1 VPLQFIRLIHRKTPF
16 QIGYAMYWPLN
27 FNLAV
32 DCDRFSRRHNLPLF
46 DQFPTKLSIPDNKNY
61 IYFMQGVYLFLLVQL
76 REFKANFL
84 EGEFD
89 FIVNDLAM
97 MQNLCMYLGFVFDN
111 ATVKK
116 ID

>member
-1 VPLQFIRLIHRKTPF
+1 
-16 QIGYAMYWPLN
+16 M
-27 FNLAV
+27 
-32 DCDRFSRRHNLPLF
+32 PLF
-46 DQFPTKLSIPDNKNY
+46 EQFPGKLVITDDKKY

-76 REFKANFL
+76 REFRANFV

-89 FIVNDLAM
+89 FIVKDQGM

-116 ID
+116 KD